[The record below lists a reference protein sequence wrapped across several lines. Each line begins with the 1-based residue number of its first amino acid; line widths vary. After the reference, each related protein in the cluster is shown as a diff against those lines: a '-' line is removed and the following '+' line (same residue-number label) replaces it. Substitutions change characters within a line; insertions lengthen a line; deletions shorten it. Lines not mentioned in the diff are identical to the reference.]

1 MVIVAC
7 LMLPMAALALYG
19 MDRLEDW
26 LTRTPQAPRHA
37 RRRHL
42 RLVQGGK
49 HESLTRPRNGQAR
62 SNAA

>member
-7 LMLPMAALALYG
+7 LLLPMAAVVLYG

-26 LTRTPQAPRHA
+26 LTRTPPTPRHA
-37 RRRHL
+37 RHRHL
-42 RLVQGGK
+42 RLVQGGR